1 MALKKENQEVVYSE
15 RIGVN
20 RGSGFAAG
28 ASIFKQTANALDNL
42 TSTFADQALTSI
54 QKAGKKLGEE
64 AAENAKFSKKEVSYI
79 DPITEE
85 TETQYIDAPIPKLD
99 GRVTKSTQEAYD
111 KAIYLKYEKEV
122 KSTIRD
128 IILEERANTIKSIK
142 TNQGGSPDSFNDI
155 VKARIDPIILSL
167 EPKFAQVM
175 ETYANSEKQSHWYQV
190 IDEKTRQDIKIANLS
205 YDIDLKEKLQ
215 NVETAYINGSTE
227 TAELEKDLTDFVTN
241 AKSSG
246 VDKAIANGDT
256 ILQTIKDSK
265 NLYAMLN
272 EIRIPDLDAASGIQ
286 IKNSKD
292 DYTKIELLLRGGTES
307 VTLSNGKTITKAQ
320 MLADANGN
328 QTVLDN
334 ARIRVTGIVTS
345 LNSIYTKNAKEFKE
359 LGFLTMNNDNAPKG
373 TGAYWGDT
381 SDKGKREA
389 VDSISG
395 QNYLLNQYKKLRPEA
410 VEFDDESIIA
420 STDYAK
426 FLIRTQGTLSTY
438 WYNRINDSFTTMNQN
453 ALEQLNDSSILSAI
467 TSGVMNFKNPDGTY
481 STMEVNNI
489 KLLGFNNETT
499 GKLHMLQK
507 VLTYKPNMQ
516 EAVADVVA
524 HYDKFEQEGGQ
535 SLSQAVSWASGKKY
549 QVSDIDKQIAVHME
563 KLLDVKFFG
572 DALYSQQLFNEVK
585 KEVHRDIV
593 SNGMPLRQLSDVD
606 TMTKSALAYV
616 LNGDTGYGYS
626 KKTFS
631 NFINLK
637 LDEGDYGK
645 QQHFVLHPVEKY
657 YALPLEDEDTKG
669 DWMTDIVMD
678 KVKNSKEFDEF
689 LKDFRPKDLQFGTN
703 IKLQTAGFE
712 VPPKYYVVYVDN
724 DGNPNI
730 LEDKSGFPMIYD
742 PAPDYQKLITEQID
756 SPEFKDQQTLLQEER
771 IETLNKEIL
780 MKTGTKRRKERRE
793 NPIVKED
800 KPKEDTA
807 FSYLDVEEKDLVG
820 TNEVKEEKKSNQAT
834 KLRKERRENRE

>member
-1 MALKKENQEVVYSE
+1 MALKKEQTEIKYSE
-15 RIGVN
+15 MIGVN
-20 RGSGFAAG
+20 RGSGFSALAD
-28 ASIFKQTANALDNL
+28 ASLTQANALNNL
-42 TSTFADQALTSI
+42 TSQFADQGLKEL
-54 QKAGKKLGEE
+54 QKYGKKVGED
-64 AAENAKFSKKEVSYI
+64 AAENAKFSKKEITYI
-79 DPITEE
+79 NPITNE
-85 TETQYIDAPIPKLD
+85 TETQYIDGKIPEFKAT
-99 GRVTKSTQEAYD
+99 TKSMQEAYD
-111 KAIYLKYEKEV
+111 KNIYDKYQKEV
-122 KSTIRD
+122 QSTIRD

-142 TNQGGSPDSFNDI
+142 TNQGGNADTFQQTID
-155 VKARIDPIILSL
+155 ARIAPILENL
-167 EPKFAQVM
+167 EPKFSQVI
-175 ETYANSEKQSHWYQV
+175 ETYAKSESQSHWYQV
-190 IDEKTRQDIKIANLS
+190 FDERTRQDIKIGNLT
-205 YDIDLKEKLQ
+205 YDVDLKEKLQ
-215 NVETAYINGSTE
+215 NVETAFINGADNTQ
-227 TAELEKDLTDFVTN
+227 ELEDDLKSFIETKKN
-241 AKSSG
+241 AG

-265 NLYAMLN
+265 KLYAMLN
-272 EIRIPDLDAASGIQ
+272 EIRISDLDAASGIQ
-286 IKNSKD
+286 IKNSKE
-292 DYTKIELLLRGGTES
+292 DYSKIELLLRGGTES
-307 VTLSNGKTITKAQ
+307 VTLSTGKTITKAQ

-334 ARIRVTGIVTS
+334 ARIRVTGIITS
-345 LNSIYTKNAKEFKE
+345 LNSIYTANAKSNKE

-373 TGAYWGDT
+373 VGAYWGDT

-395 QNYLLNQYKKLRPEA
+395 QNYLINQYKKLRPEA
-410 VEFDDESIIA
+410 VEFDNESIIA

-481 STMEVNNI
+481 STMEVNNV

-563 KLLDVKFFG
+563 KLLDVK
-572 DALYSQQLFNEVK
+572 

-593 SNGMPLRQLSDVD
+593 SNGMPLRQLTDVD

-678 KVKNSKEFDEF
+678 KVQNSREFDEF

-756 SPEFKDQQTLLQEER
+756 SPEFKDQQILLQEER
-771 IETLNKEIL
+771 IDTLNKEIL

-820 TNEVKEEKKSNQAT
+820 TNEDKEEKKSNQAT

>member
-28 ASIFKQTANALDNL
+28 ASIFKRTANALDNL

-64 AAENAKFSKKEVSYI
+64 AAEDAKFSKKEVSYI

-122 KSTIRD
+122 QSTIRD

-175 ETYANSEKQSHWYQV
+175 DTYANKEKQSHWYQV
-190 IDEKTRQDIKIANLS
+190 FDEKTRQDIKIANLS

-265 NLYAMLN
+265 NLYSMLN
-272 EIRIPDLDAASGIQ
+272 EIRIADLDAASGIQ

-334 ARIRVTGIVTS
+334 ARIRVTGIITS
-345 LNSIYTKNAKEFKE
+345 LNSIYTANAKQNKE
-359 LGFLTMNNDNAPKG
+359 LGFLTLNNDNAPKG
-373 TGAYWGDT
+373 VGAYWGDT

-678 KVKNSKEFDEF
+678 KVKNSREFDEF

-756 SPEFKDQQTLLQEER
+756 SPEFKDQQILLQEER

-793 NPIVKED
+793 NPIVEED

-820 TNEVKEEKKSNQAT
+820 SNEVKEEKKSNQAT

>member
-28 ASIFKQTANALDNL
+28 ASIFKRTANALDNL

-64 AAENAKFSKKEVSYI
+64 AAEDAKFSKKEVSYI

-122 KSTIRD
+122 QSTIRD

-175 ETYANSEKQSHWYQV
+175 DTYANKEKQSHWYQV
-190 IDEKTRQDIKIANLS
+190 FDEKTRQDIKIANLS

-265 NLYAMLN
+265 NLYSMLN
-272 EIRIPDLDAASGIQ
+272 EIRIADLDAASGIQ

-678 KVKNSKEFDEF
+678 KVKNSREFDEF

-742 PAPDYQKLITEQID
+742 PAPDYQKLITEQVD
-756 SPEFKDQQTLLQEER
+756 SQEFKDQQILLQEER

-780 MKTGTKRRKERRE
+780 MKTGTKRRKERRDD
-793 NPIVKED
+793 PIVKED

-807 FSYLDVEEKDLVG
+807 FRYLDVEEKDLLG

>member
-28 ASIFKQTANALDNL
+28 ASIFKRTANALDNL

-175 ETYANSEKQSHWYQV
+175 ETYANSERQGHWYQV

-215 NVETAYINGSTE
+215 NVETAYINGSIE

-256 ILQTIKDSK
+256 VLQTIKDSK
-265 NLYAMLN
+265 NLYSMLN
-272 EIRIPDLDAASGIQ
+272 EIRVADLDAASGIQ

-389 VDSISG
+389 VDSVSG

-467 TSGVMNFKNPDGTY
+467 TSGVMNFKNSDGTY
-481 STMEVNNI
+481 STMEVNNV

-678 KVKNSKEFDEF
+678 KVKNSREFDEF

>member
-28 ASIFKQTANALDNL
+28 ASIFKRTANALDNL

-272 EIRIPDLDAASGIQ
+272 EIRIADLDAASGIQ

-307 VTLSNGKTITKAQ
+307 VTLSNGKTITKTQ

-389 VDSISG
+389 VDSVSG

-467 TSGVMNFKNPDGTY
+467 TSGVMNFKNSDGTY
-481 STMEVNNI
+481 STMEVNNV

-678 KVKNSKEFDEF
+678 KVKNSREFDEF

>member
-1 MALKKENQEVVYSE
+1 VALKKENQEVVYSE

-28 ASIFKQTANALDNL
+28 ASIFKRTANALDNL

-307 VTLSNGKTITKAQ
+307 VTLSNGKTITKTQ

-389 VDSISG
+389 VDSVSG

-467 TSGVMNFKNPDGTY
+467 TSGVMNFKNSDGTY
-481 STMEVNNI
+481 STMEVNNV

-678 KVKNSKEFDEF
+678 KVKNSREFDEF

-742 PAPDYQKLITEQID
+742 PAPDFQKLITEQID

>member
-28 ASIFKQTANALDNL
+28 ASIFKRTANALDNL

-389 VDSISG
+389 VDSVSG

-467 TSGVMNFKNPDGTY
+467 TSGVMNFKNSDGTY

-678 KVKNSKEFDEF
+678 KVKNSREFDEF

>member
-307 VTLSNGKTITKAQ
+307 VTLSNGKTITKTQ

-467 TSGVMNFKNPDGTY
+467 TSGVMNFKNSDGTY
-481 STMEVNNI
+481 STMEVNNV

-678 KVKNSKEFDEF
+678 KVKNSREFDEF

-742 PAPDYQKLITEQID
+742 PAPDFQKLITEQID

>member
-28 ASIFKQTANALDNL
+28 ASIFKRTANALDNL

-272 EIRIPDLDAASGIQ
+272 EIRIADLDAASGIQ

-307 VTLSNGKTITKAQ
+307 VTLSNGKTITKTQ

-389 VDSISG
+389 VDSVSG

-467 TSGVMNFKNPDGTY
+467 TSGVMNFKNSDGTY
-481 STMEVNNI
+481 STMEVNNV

>member
-1 MALKKENQEVVYSE
+1 MALKKEQEEVTYSE

-42 TSTFADQALTSI
+42 TSTFADQALKSI
-54 QKAGKKLGEE
+54 QKAGRKLGEE
-64 AAENAKFSKKEVSYI
+64 AAEDAKFSKKEISYV

-85 TETQYIDAPIPKLD
+85 TETQYIDAPIPKLE

-122 KSTIRD
+122 QSTIRD

-175 ETYANSEKQSHWYQV
+175 ETYANKEKQSHWYQV
-190 IDEKTRQDIKIANLS
+190 FDEKTRQDIKIANLT

-215 NVETAYINGSTE
+215 NVETAYINGSEE
-227 TAELEKDLTDFVTN
+227 TADLEKDLTDFVSN

-265 NLYAMLN
+265 KLYTMLN
-272 EIRIPDLDAASGIQ
+272 EIRISDLDAASGIQ
-286 IKNSKD
+286 IKNSKE
-292 DYTKIELLLRGGTES
+292 DYSKIELLLRGGTES
-307 VTLSNGKTITKAQ
+307 VTLSNGKTISKEQ

-345 LNSIYTKNAKEFKE
+345 LNSIYTANAKSNKE

-389 VDSISG
+389 VDSVSG

-467 TSGVMNFKNPDGTY
+467 TSGIMNFKNPDGTY
-481 STMEVNNI
+481 STMEVNNV
-489 KLLGFNNETT
+489 KLLGFDNQTT

-535 SLSQAVSWASGKKY
+535 SLAQAIDWASGKKY
-549 QVSDIDKQIAVHME
+549 QVGDIDKQIAVHME

-593 SNGMPLRQLSDVD
+593 NNGMPLRSLSDVD

-616 LNGDTGYGYS
+616 LNGETGYGYS

-631 NFINLK
+631 NFVNLK

-657 YALPLEDEDTKG
+657 YALPLEDEDSKG

-678 KVKNSKEFDEF
+678 KVKNSREFDEF
-689 LKDFRPKDLQFGTN
+689 MKDFRPKDLQFGIN

-742 PAPDYQKLITEQID
+742 PAPDFQKLVTEQID
-756 SPEFKDQQTLLQEER
+756 SPEFKDQQILLQEER

-780 MKTGTKRRKERRE
+780 MRTGTKRRKERRE

-800 KPKEDTA
+800 KPREDTG
-807 FSYLDVEEKDLVG
+807 FSYLDVTDEDLQG
-820 TNEVKEEKKSNQAT
+820 TNKVKEEKNINQAT
-834 KLRKERRENRE
+834 KRRKERRDNRE

>member
-28 ASIFKQTANALDNL
+28 ASIFKRTANALDNL

-307 VTLSNGKTITKAQ
+307 VTLSNGKTITKTQ

-389 VDSISG
+389 VDSVSG

-467 TSGVMNFKNPDGTY
+467 TSGVMNFKNSDGTY
-481 STMEVNNI
+481 STMEVNNV

-678 KVKNSKEFDEF
+678 KVKNSREFDEF

>member
-1 MALKKENQEVVYSE
+1 MALKKEQEEVTYSE

-42 TSTFADQALTSI
+42 TSTFADQALKSI
-54 QKAGKKLGEE
+54 QKAGRKLGEE
-64 AAENAKFSKKEVSYI
+64 AAEDAKFSKKEISYV

-85 TETQYIDAPIPKLD
+85 TETQYIDAPIPKLE

-122 KSTIRD
+122 QSTIRD

-175 ETYANSEKQSHWYQV
+175 ETYANKEKQSHWYQV
-190 IDEKTRQDIKIANLS
+190 FDEKTRQDIKIANLT

-215 NVETAYINGSTE
+215 NVETAYINGSEE
-227 TAELEKDLTDFVTN
+227 TADLEKDLTDFVSN

-265 NLYAMLN
+265 KLYTMLN
-272 EIRIPDLDAASGIQ
+272 EIRISDLDAASGIQ
-286 IKNSKD
+286 IKNSKE
-292 DYTKIELLLRGGTES
+292 DYSKIELLLRGGTES
-307 VTLSNGKTITKAQ
+307 VTLSNGKTISKEQ

-345 LNSIYTKNAKEFKE
+345 LNSIYTANAKSNKE

-389 VDSISG
+389 VDSVSG

-467 TSGVMNFKNPDGTY
+467 TSGIMNFKNPDGTY
-481 STMEVNNI
+481 STMEVNNV
-489 KLLGFNNETT
+489 KLLGFDNQTT

-535 SLSQAVSWASGKKY
+535 SLAQAIDWASGKKY
-549 QVSDIDKQIAVHME
+549 QVGDIDKQIAVHME

-593 SNGMPLRQLSDVD
+593 NNGMPLRSLSDVD

-616 LNGDTGYGYS
+616 LNGETGYGYS

-631 NFINLK
+631 NFVNLK

-657 YALPLEDEDTKG
+657 YALPLEDEDSKG

-678 KVKNSKEFDEF
+678 KVKNSREFDEF
-689 LKDFRPKDLQFGTN
+689 MKDFRPKDLQFGTN

-742 PAPDYQKLITEQID
+742 PAPDFQKLVTEQID
-756 SPEFKDQQTLLQEER
+756 SPEFKDQQILLQEER

-780 MKTGTKRRKERRE
+780 MRTGTKRRKERRE

-800 KPKEDTA
+800 KPREDTG
-807 FSYLDVEEKDLVG
+807 FSYLDVTDEDLQG
-820 TNEVKEEKKSNQAT
+820 TNKVKEEKNINQAT
-834 KLRKERRENRE
+834 KRRKERRDNRE

>member
-28 ASIFKQTANALDNL
+28 ASIFKRTANALDNL

-64 AAENAKFSKKEVSYI
+64 AAEDAKFSKKEVSYI

-122 KSTIRD
+122 QSTIRD

-175 ETYANSEKQSHWYQV
+175 DTYANKEKQSHWYQV
-190 IDEKTRQDIKIANLS
+190 FDEKTRQDIKIANLS

-265 NLYAMLN
+265 NLYSMLN
-272 EIRIPDLDAASGIQ
+272 EIRIADLDAASGIQ

-334 ARIRVTGIVTS
+334 ARIRVTGIITS
-345 LNSIYTKNAKEFKE
+345 LNSIYTANAKQNKE
-359 LGFLTMNNDNAPKG
+359 LGFLTLNNDNAPKG
-373 TGAYWGDT
+373 VGAYWGDT

-389 VDSISG
+389 VDSVHG
-395 QNYLLNQYKKLRPEA
+395 QNYLINQYKKLRPDALEYDNDTI
-410 VEFDDESIIA
+410 VA

-438 WYNRINDSFTTMNQN
+438 WYNRINDSFTSMNQN

-678 KVKNSKEFDEF
+678 KVKNSREFDEF

-756 SPEFKDQQTLLQEER
+756 SPEFKDQQILLQEER
-771 IETLNKEIL
+771 IDTLNKEIL
-780 MKTGTKRRKERRE
+780 MKTGTKRRKERRDD
-793 NPIVKED
+793 PIVKED

-807 FSYLDVEEKDLVG
+807 FRYLDVEEKDLLG

>member
-1 MALKKENQEVVYSE
+1 
-15 RIGVN
+15 
-20 RGSGFAAG
+20 
-28 ASIFKQTANALDNL
+28 
-42 TSTFADQALTSI
+42 
-54 QKAGKKLGEE
+54 
-64 AAENAKFSKKEVSYI
+64 
-79 DPITEE
+79 
-85 TETQYIDAPIPKLD
+85 
-99 GRVTKSTQEAYD
+99 
-111 KAIYLKYEKEV
+111 
-122 KSTIRD
+122 
-128 IILEERANTIKSIK
+128 
-142 TNQGGSPDSFNDI
+142 
-155 VKARIDPIILSL
+155 
-167 EPKFAQVM
+167 
-175 ETYANSEKQSHWYQV
+175 
-190 IDEKTRQDIKIANLS
+190 
-205 YDIDLKEKLQ
+205 
-215 NVETAYINGSTE
+215 
-227 TAELEKDLTDFVTN
+227 
-241 AKSSG
+241 
-246 VDKAIANGDT
+246 
-256 ILQTIKDSK
+256 
-265 NLYAMLN
+265 
-272 EIRIPDLDAASGIQ
+272 
-286 IKNSKD
+286 
-292 DYTKIELLLRGGTES
+292 
-307 VTLSNGKTITKAQ
+307 
-320 MLADANGN
+320 
-328 QTVLDN
+328 
-334 ARIRVTGIVTS
+334 
-345 LNSIYTKNAKEFKE
+345 
-359 LGFLTMNNDNAPKG
+359 
-373 TGAYWGDT
+373 
-381 SDKGKREA
+381 
-389 VDSISG
+389 
-395 QNYLLNQYKKLRPEA
+395 
-410 VEFDDESIIA
+410 
-420 STDYAK
+420 
-426 FLIRTQGTLSTY
+426 
-438 WYNRINDSFTTMNQN
+438 
-453 ALEQLNDSSILSAI
+453 
-467 TSGVMNFKNPDGTY
+467 MNFKNPDGTY
-481 STMEVNNI
+481 STMEVNNV

-593 SNGMPLRQLSDVD
+593 SNGMPLRQLTDVD

-678 KVKNSKEFDEF
+678 KVQNSREFDEF

-756 SPEFKDQQTLLQEER
+756 SPEFKDQQILLQEER
-771 IETLNKEIL
+771 IDTLNKEIL

-820 TNEVKEEKKSNQAT
+820 TNEDKEEKKSNQAT